1 MRETTESRR
10 LRRER
15 CGFFIAADFQIP
27 KGASRA
33 LRSIRAVFGLGG
45 PGASCAER
53 FRFLFREVSVF
64 EQIAH
69 HAGDD
74 GFGEFSVFGAEFG
87 NSAKLGFRELPFL
100 RDVLAGG
107 G

>member
-64 EQIAH
+64 
-69 HAGDD
+69 
-74 GFGEFSVFGAEFG
+74 GAEFG

-100 RDVLAGG
+100 RDFLAGG